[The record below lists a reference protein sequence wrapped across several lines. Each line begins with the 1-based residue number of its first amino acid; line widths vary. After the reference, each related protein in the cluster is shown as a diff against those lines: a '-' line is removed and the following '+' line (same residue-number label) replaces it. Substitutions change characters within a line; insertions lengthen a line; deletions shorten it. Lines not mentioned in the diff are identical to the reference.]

1 MLGLPGGPVVKTPNI
16 HCRRVGF
23 LVRKLRSHMLSSTPR
38 KENRMIY
45 INTREQYLAI
55 RKKEILPFVTIWM
68 DLKGIILSEISHTE
82 KDKYRV

>member
-1 MLGLPGGPVVKTPNI
+1 M
-16 HCRRVGF
+16 
-23 LVRKLRSHMLSSTPR
+23 RKLRSHMLSSTPR

-55 RKKEILPFVTIWM
+55 RKKEILPFVTIRM
-68 DLKGIILSEISHTE
+68 DLKGVILSEISHRE

>member
-1 MLGLPGGPVVKTPNI
+1 MVKTPNI
-16 HCRRVGF
+16 HCRRVGS